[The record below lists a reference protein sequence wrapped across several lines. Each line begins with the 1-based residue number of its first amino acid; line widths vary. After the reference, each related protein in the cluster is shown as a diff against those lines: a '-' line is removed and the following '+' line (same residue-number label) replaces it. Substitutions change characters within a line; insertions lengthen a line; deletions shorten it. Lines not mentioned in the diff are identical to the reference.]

1 MTSCLLFCYR
11 EPDHSDGVADSAA
24 GARGR
29 GGRVPV
35 QSLGEPH
42 SQRPL
47 DQGQPG
53 TYIPSNSEQTL
64 EWPERVCSKF
74 VMGF

>member
-1 MTSCLLFCYR
+1 MTLRVLFCYR
-11 EPDHSDGVADSAA
+11 EPDHGDGVADSAA

-53 TYIPSNSEQTL
+53 TCQPTPN
-64 EWPERVCSKF
+64 KH
-74 VMGF
+74 